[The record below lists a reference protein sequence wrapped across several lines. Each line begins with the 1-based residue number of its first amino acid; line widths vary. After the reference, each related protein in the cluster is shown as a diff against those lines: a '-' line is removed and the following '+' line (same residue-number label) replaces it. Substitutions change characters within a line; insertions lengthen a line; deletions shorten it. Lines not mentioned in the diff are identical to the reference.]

1 MTDTMRPSHTETVM
15 LCHEICTLLGTPHK
29 EVTLDQENSFETKV
43 ADTIVDALV
52 KYGKRR
58 EQIRKISLMSVL
70 LCQYM
75 GLGQKYCSVLGIASQ
90 IYDIGNLSLDATI
103 YMKDMKLSFEEFEI
117 IKHHTIIGHDA
128 LRAQSNPTLDMAALV
143 SWQHHEWYDGTGYPQ
158 RLKGD
163 QISIAA
169 RIVALADTVV
179 TLSSDRPGRE
189 KMSFPEIIMHVEK
202 RKGLHFDPDVVT
214 RFLEHK
220 QEVQKILGS
229 R

>member
-1 MTDTMRPSHTETVM
+1 MHSSHTNTIM
-15 LCHEICTLLGTPHK
+15 LCHEICTLLGAPHK
-29 EVTLDQENSFETKV
+29 EVALDEGSTFEKKV
-43 ADTIVDALV
+43 TETIVEALV

-58 EQIRKISLMSVL
+58 EQIRKISQMSVL

-75 GLGQKYCSVLGIASQ
+75 GLGQKYCSVLEIASQ
-90 IYDIGNLSLDATI
+90 VYDVGNLSLDAAI
-103 YMKDMKLSFEEFEI
+103 YMKDMKLTFEEFEI
-117 IKHHTIIGHDA
+117 VKHHTVIGHDA
-128 LRAQSNPTLDMAALV
+128 LRAQSNPILDMAALV

-189 KMSFPEIIMHVEK
+189 KMSFQEIIMHVEK
-202 RKGLHFDPDVVT
+202 RKGRHFDPDVVT
-214 RFLEHK
+214 QFFKHK
-220 QEVQKILGS
+220 EGVQKILGS
-229 R
+229 